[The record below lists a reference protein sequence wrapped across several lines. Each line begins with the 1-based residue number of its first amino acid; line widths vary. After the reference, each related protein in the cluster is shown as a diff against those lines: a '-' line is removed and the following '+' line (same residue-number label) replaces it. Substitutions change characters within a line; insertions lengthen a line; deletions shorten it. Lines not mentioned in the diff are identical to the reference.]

1 MRTLT
6 AKVRPHTCGRWEMTY
21 TIRKTKTP
29 NVMNEKEILKNFVK
43 AVKAEN
49 GEMPDEIC
57 ILAYFQ
63 NIPFCRYLYLRID
76 YKGDVVGMWKRN
88 EDGASIHKASLAE
101 VVDFIWS
108 SYDCDFKEVETVDPE
123 WFF

>member
-1 MRTLT
+1 
-6 AKVRPHTCGRWEMTY
+6 
-21 TIRKTKTP
+21 
-29 NVMNEKEILKNFVK
+29 MNEKEILKNFVK

-57 ILAYFQ
+57 IRAYFQ

-76 YKGDVVGMWKRN
+76 YKGDIVGMWKRREN
-88 EDGASIHKASLAE
+88 GASIRKASLAE

-123 WFF
+123 WFFEF

>member
-1 MRTLT
+1 
-6 AKVRPHTCGRWEMTY
+6 
-21 TIRKTKTP
+21 
-29 NVMNEKEILKNFVK
+29 MNEKEILKDFVK

-57 ILAYFQ
+57 IRTFEKISRGFGLY
-63 NIPFCRYLYLRID
+63 RYLYLRVD

-88 EDGASIHKASLAE
+88 EDGPKIRKASVSE

-108 SYDCDFKEVETVDPE
+108 AYDCDFKEIETVDPE
-123 WFF
+123 WFFE

>member
-1 MRTLT
+1 
-6 AKVRPHTCGRWEMTY
+6 MT
-21 TIRKTKTP
+21 
-29 NVMNEKEILKNFVK
+29 EKEIIKDFVK

-57 ILAYFQ
+57 LRTYFQ
-63 NIPFCRYLYLRID
+63 KIPFCRYLYLRID

-88 EDGASIHKASLAE
+88 EDGKTISKASVSE

-108 SYDCDFKEVETVDPE
+108 SYDSDFKEVETVDPE
-123 WFF
+123 CFFE

>member
-1 MRTLT
+1 
-6 AKVRPHTCGRWEMTY
+6 
-21 TIRKTKTP
+21 
-29 NVMNEKEILKNFVK
+29 MNEKEIIKDFVK

-57 ILAYFQ
+57 IRAYFPSQ
-63 NIPFCRYLYLRID
+63 NLFRYLYLRVD

-88 EDGASIHKASLAE
+88 EDGKTISKASVSE
-101 VVDFIWS
+101 VIDCIWS

-123 WFF
+123 WFFEF